1 MESFSSKEL
10 RKINYLISE
19 YEWLYH
25 ELALKFNLTDSSM
38 KILYAICDIG
48 EPTQIKDI
56 CKHTATSKQTINSA
70 LRKLEIENII
80 YLKFS
85 NGKSKNVFLTDKGKL
100 LVEKTVK
107 KIILIENEIFNSWSK
122 EELEVYFRLLEKYN
136 YQFKDKIK
144 MMEEIK

>member
-1 MESFSSKEL
+1 MAF
-10 RKINYLISE
+10 
-19 YEWLYH
+19 
-25 ELALKFNLTDSSM
+25 
-38 KILYAICDIG
+38 
-48 EPTQIKDI
+48 
-56 CKHTATSKQTINSA
+56 
-70 LRKLEIENII
+70 IENII

-85 NGKSKNVFLTDKGKL
+85 NGKSKNVFLSDKVKL

>member
-70 LRKLEIENII
+70 LRKLEIEN
-80 YLKFS
+80 LR
-85 NGKSKNVFLTDKGKL
+85 DK
-100 LVEKTVK
+100 E
-107 KIILIENEIFNSWSK
+107 
-122 EELEVYFRLLEKYN
+122 
-136 YQFKDKIK
+136 
-144 MMEEIK
+144 